1 MLLASLS
8 CWIIFTLPLGFIQPP
23 VTTCMIQKNN
33 SFFLE
38 TPANLKGPRIVKR
51 SIDNKY
57 STATDSDY
65 LEVAANVVFQRL
77 RRNVDDFFVVNHT
90 LPIAAVTGLFL
101 DLLAF
106 SFDKVN

>member
-23 VTTCMIQKNN
+23 VTTCMLEKN
-33 SFFLE
+33 FTFVLAAP
-38 TPANLKGPRIVKR
+38 TNLKGPRIVKR

-65 LEVAANVVFQRL
+65 LEIAANVVFERL
-77 RRNVDDFFVVNHT
+77 RRNVDDFFVVNHS
-90 LPIAAVTGLFL
+90 LPIVAITGI
-101 DLLAF
+101 
-106 SFDKVN
+106 